1 MRRDSNSTAW
11 KRFREILAR
20 LGRWSHK
27 GRDER
32 RSEAARAR
40 FWADARAGEREAA
53 DRSQP

>member
-1 MRRDSNSTAW
+1 MRRDTSSTGW
-11 KRFREILAR
+11 KRLREVLAR

-32 RSEAARAR
+32 RSAAARAR

-53 DRSQP
+53 DRSRP